1 VHGATFGTFNSYLGP
16 KRPKMRKTRI
26 LIAAVA
32 ASLLFLAAPAAAQD
46 VSVNAEAQATTGEN
60 VTIESVEIDDD
71 GWVAVYSESVDGGP
85 NFDGLVGSAEVEDG
99 ENDDVVVE
107 TPDLEENGFYYAVL
121 HYEEESAGEFN
132 YPEDSEVTVNDSTVQ
147 DDFYVAV
154 GTQDILESYAE
165 ANQNRRALRERTDSL
180 ESQIDE
186 LEESAN
192 KLNDSQELDD
202 VEDQIESLRD
212 ELESTRDNL
221 DNVDSTIEETE
232 SLLEQ
237 AENQSTDDTDTGS
250 EDGGSESENGNESD
264 DGGDEQPE
272 GLPGFT
278 AVAALVAALTA
289 AVVLTRRD

>member
-1 VHGATFGTFNSYLGP
+1 
-16 KRPKMRKTRI
+16 MRKTRI

-132 YPEDSEVTVNDSTVQ
+132 YPEDSEVTVNDSAVQ
-147 DDFYVAV
+147 DDFFVAV

-165 ANQNRRALRERTDSL
+165 ANQNRRALRDRIDNL
-180 ESQIDE
+180 ETQIDD

-192 KLNDSQELDD
+192 AMNGTDQEVEDI
-202 VEDQIESLRD
+202 EDQIDSLRD
-212 ELESTRDNL
+212 ELESTRDDL

-237 AENQSTDDTDTGS
+237 AENQSTDDTETGS

-264 DGGDEQPE
+264 DGEDEQPE